1 MTFGKSLGARISV
14 IMNPTLQGKLLR
26 LRRPFFSALALML
39 VAASVV
45 LTLDAL
51 LPFPP
56 PGQLVLY
63 DSSDWSLLLGRT
75 GRGGGVPLTGLPP
88 AAATSLVSQES
99 VGGFSL
105 VQPPV
110 GFLLYRVRPGD
121 TITGIAQRLGLNP
134 DTISSLNRSGGR
146 GVHSLSVGEQI
157 RVPTQDGI
165 FVTLESDFDALCRKK
180 GVSPEEVL
188 AANAATRD
196 QLVAGQQ
203 LFFPGVQHTGYE
215 YSLSLGVAV
224 ANPLPSA
231 WETSSYGYRS
241 DPFTGQR
248 RKHNGVD
255 LAAAYGAPVRSAT
268 EGVVRAAGWD
278 DVLGNYVEVRGQLGY
293 SYVYGHMS
301 RILVDPGTRVVRGTI
316 LGAVGATGYATGP
329 HLHFEVRK
337 YGVPQN
343 PALYVSG
350 LR

>member
-1 MTFGKSLGARISV
+1 MLVNLPAGTQV
-14 IMNPTLQGKLLR
+14 T
-26 LRRPFFSALALML
+26 LRRSFLKASALMI
-39 VAASVV
+39 VVTTVV
-45 LTLDAL
+45 LTLDSR

-56 PGQLVLY
+56 PGQRVLY
-63 DSSDWSLLLGRT
+63 DPTDWSMLLGDAL
-75 GRGGGVPLTGLPP
+75 GHGSGGPGSTASVEGAQRPVPSDGP
-88 AAATSLVSQES
+88 
-99 VGGFSL
+99 VGGFSI

-110 GFLLYRVRPGD
+110 RFLLYRVKVGD
-121 TITGIAQRLGLNP
+121 TITGIAQKLGINP
-134 DTISSLNRSGGR
+134 DTISSLNRSQGR

-157 RVPTQDGI
+157 KVPTQDGI
-165 FVTLESDFDALCRKK
+165 FVTLDSDFDALCRKK
-180 GVSPEEVL
+180 GVAPEEVL
-188 AANAATRD
+188 AANALTRE
-196 QLVAGQQ
+196 QLTTGMQ

-224 ANPLPSA
+224 SNPLPSA
-231 WETSSYGYRS
+231 WETSSYGFRA

-301 RILVDPGTRVVRGTI
+301 RILVGPGTRVVRGSV

-337 YGVPQN
+337 YGVPLN
-343 PALYVSG
+343 PALFVSG

>member
-1 MTFGKSLGARISV
+1 MASLREK
-14 IMNPTLQGKLLR
+14 MMKLPACR
-26 LRRPFFSALALML
+26 QAMLRRSFLKASAFMIVVTAVAL
-39 VAASVV
+39 S
-45 LTLDAL
+45 LDAR

-56 PGQLVLY
+56 PGARVLY
-63 DSSDWSLLLGRT
+63 DPTDWSMLLGDAT
-75 GRGGGVPLTGLPP
+75 GRGSGGS
-88 AAATSLVSQES
+88 AAAPPVAGTQRPVPADGA

-105 VQPPV
+105 AQPPV
-110 GFLLYRVRPGD
+110 SFMLYRVKQGD
-121 TITGIAQRLGLNP
+121 TITGIAEKLGMNP
-134 DTISSLNRSGGR
+134 DTISSLNRSEGR

-157 RVPTQDGI
+157 RIPTQDGI
-165 FVTLESDFDALCRKK
+165 FVTVNGDFDVLCRKK

-188 AANAATRD
+188 AANAVTRE
-196 QLVAGQQ
+196 QLTPGMQ

-224 ANPLPSA
+224 SNPLPSA
-231 WETSSYGYRS
+231 WETSSYGFRA

-255 LAAAYGAPVRSAT
+255 LAAPYGSAVRSAT

-301 RILVDPGTRVVRGTI
+301 RILVPLGTRVVRGSV

-343 PALYVSG
+343 PALFVSG

>member
-1 MTFGKSLGARISV
+1 MSMRKVLEKVRYERF
-14 IMNPTLQGKLLR
+14 LR
-26 LRRPFFSALALML
+26 LRRPFLQASAIMIVVAIVTLALG
-39 VAASVV
+39 SR
-45 LTLDAL
+45 

-56 PGQLVLY
+56 PGERLLY
-63 DSSDWSLLLGRT
+63 DPSDWSLILGDSS
-75 GRGGGVPLTGLPP
+75 GRGQAEIATAASVAHAQKALPP
-88 AAATSLVSQES
+88 GEAI
-99 VGGFSL
+99 GGFSL
-105 VQPPV
+105 AQPPV
-110 GFLLYRVRPGD
+110 GFLLYRVKPGD
-121 TITGIAQRLGLNP
+121 TITGIAQKLGLNP
-134 DTISSLNRSGGR
+134 DTISSLNRSEGR

-165 FVTLESDFDALCRKK
+165 FITLDSDFDALCRRK

-188 AANAATRD
+188 AANGVTRD
-196 QLVAGQQ
+196 QLAPGQK

-224 ANPLPSA
+224 SNPLPRA
-231 WETSSYGYRS
+231 WETSTYGYRA

-255 LAAAYGAPVRSAT
+255 LAAPYGSPVRSAT

-278 DVLGNYVEVRGQLGY
+278 DVLGNYVEVRGQMGY

-301 RILVDPGTRVVRGTI
+301 RILVRVGARVVRGSI

-343 PALYVSG
+343 PALFVSG

>member
-1 MTFGKSLGARISV
+1 MGMLNRLKKVPAER
-14 IMNPTLQGKLLR
+14 LLR
-26 LRRPFFSALALML
+26 LRRPFLKASALMIVVTSVTLALG
-39 VAASVV
+39 
-45 LTLDAL
+45 TR

-56 PGQLVLY
+56 PGEPMLF
-63 DSSDWSLLLGRT
+63 DPSDWSLILGDA
-75 GRGGGVPLTGLPP
+75 GSRGSGE
-88 AAATSLVSQES
+88 AAAAASVANARRADPRGEA
-99 VGGFSL
+99 VGGFS
-105 VQPPV
+105 VAQPPV
-110 GFLLYRVRPGD
+110 SFLLYRVKRGD
-121 TITGIAQRLGLNP
+121 TITGIAQKLGMNA
-134 DTISSLNRSGGR
+134 DTISSLNRSEGR

-165 FVTLESDFDALCRKK
+165 FITLDSDFDALCRKK

-188 AANAATRD
+188 AANAMTRG
-196 QLVAGQQ
+196 QLTAGEK

-224 ANPLPSA
+224 ANPLPGA

-255 LAAAYGAPVRSAT
+255 LAAPYGSPVRSAT

-278 DVLGNYVEVRGQLGY
+278 DVLGNYVEVGGLLGY

-301 RILVDPGTRVVRGTI
+301 RILVKPGTRVVRGSI

-337 YGVPQN
+337 YGVPLN
-343 PALYVSG
+343 PALFLSG
-350 LR
+350 VR